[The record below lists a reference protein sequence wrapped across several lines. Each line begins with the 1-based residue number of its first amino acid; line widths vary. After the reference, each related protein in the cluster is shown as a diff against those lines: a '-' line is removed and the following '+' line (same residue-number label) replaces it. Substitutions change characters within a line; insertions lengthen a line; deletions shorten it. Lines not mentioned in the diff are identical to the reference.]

1 MFGLMDVLPQD
12 DCATTERCAPCY
24 NPNDG
29 SDTHAC
35 EQGCDPGPSA
45 STKQSPLTFTS
56 CGKGRGVCV
65 PKDIIPP
72 VLLSDLPV
80 DTCTQTDYVCGPLEK
95 TQNLK
100 YNFPECVPDNAFVAL
115 LESLGTKLPPGQ
127 SGGCVPEFLADD
139 NPIQGIFLTQ
149 GTCKTGDK
157 CAPCFNPLDSD
168 KPTGACPVELPSDDG
183 GGAPPASANDAGST
197 SSKKDG
203 G

>member
-1 MFGLMDVLPQD
+1 MRANKD
-12 DCATTERCAPCY
+12 AT
-24 NPNDG
+24 
-29 SDTHAC
+29 
-35 EQGCDPGPSA
+35 PGPSA

-139 NPIQGIFLTQ
+139 NPVQGIFLTQ